1 MLSPYFTIYLLLA
14 PLSSQATL
22 DDRSWK
28 VGGYVLDSRSMGGTF
43 SRNKIVIR

>member
-1 MLSPYFTIYLLLA
+1 MLPSEFTFYLLLA

-28 VGGYVLDSRSMGGTF
+28 VGGYFLDSRSMGGML
-43 SRNKIVIR
+43 SRNKNVIS